1 MKLYSVTDLTKVT
14 QQAMRELGFTIVS
27 SSPGNLVLRQTSG
40 IVSQN
45 FKIKIEDSTPEST

>member
-14 QQAMRELGFTIVS
+14 QQAMRELGLTIVS
-27 SSPGNLVLRQTSG
+27 SSRGNLVLRQTSG